1 MSVRPLLNVP
11 REVRAGEA
19 FEVRILIQ
27 HPMETGFRRDAV
39 GRPVARDIINRFDC
53 SVDGEAVFSAT
64 LHPAISANPY
74 LVFSV
79 RLARSGTMLLRW
91 VDDQGAEGRE
101 SIAIAVT
108 G

>member
-1 MSVRPLLNVP
+1 MAVRPLLSVP
-11 REVRAGEA
+11 PQVRAGEP

-27 HPMETGFRRDAV
+27 HPMETGFRRDSM
-39 GRPVARDIINRFDC
+39 GRTVAQDIINRFEC
-53 SVDGEAVFSAT
+53 SVDGQDVFSAT

-74 LVFSV
+74 LVFSA

-91 VDDQGAEGRE
+91 VDDQGAEAQE
-101 SIAIAVT
+101 SVAIAVA